1 MDGDRLHQL
10 DSQFIEFYEAARN
23 ALVEAQKRKALIV
36 VQDDMML
43 LYHRDLPVLE
53 FPGLRPALYT
63 KLKTIGHMPLA
74 IYCLLREHAGAQEL
88 PGAVTVKLTAYRD
101 ELKALAGEVDLKQE
115 VDKGQVARRLDI
127 PARAVDFL
135 DQVLSD
141 QKVSES
147 ELNAFVGAQAPDIG
161 IALGGAARAQLD
173 ACHERVMHIKHDVL
187 TEEEWGG
194 LRVLVLGAYMA
205 RQGELFLQYF
215 AEFLHTP
222 QQEDRRLIYFEGA
235 DIGEAYDRLGT
246 TMLDSQASNAIFSDK
261 NRLHRDVLADET
273 TKYLK
278 TLITELDARP
288 DRNAQ

>member
-10 DSQFIEFYEAARN
+10 DSQFVEFYEAARN
-23 ALVEAQKRKALIV
+23 ALVEAQKHKALIV

-43 LYHRDLPVLE
+43 LYHRGLPVLE

-74 IYCLLREHAGAQEL
+74 IYCLLREHAGTQKL
-88 PGAVTVKLTAYRD
+88 PGAVTAKLAAYRD
-101 ELKALAGEVDLKQE
+101 ELEALAGEVDLQEE
-115 VDKGQVARRLDI
+115 VDKGQVARRLEI
-127 PARAVDFL
+127 PARAIDFL
-135 DQVLSD
+135 DRVLA
-141 QKVSES
+141 QEKVSES

-173 ACHERVMHIKHDVL
+173 ACHERVMHIKRDVL
-187 TEEEWGG
+187 TEQEWQG
-194 LRVLVLGAYMA
+194 LHVLVLGAYMA

-215 AEFLHTP
+215 AEILHTP
-222 QQEDRRLIYFEGA
+222 QQEDRRLIYFEGE

-246 TMLDSQASNAIFSDK
+246 TMLDSQASSAIFSDE

-273 TKYLK
+273 AKYLK
-278 TLITELDARP
+278 SLVGELDARP
-288 DRNAQ
+288 DKKS